1 MVYLSKAVN
10 SGGLEMSEKIELRVL
25 EKADLEFIH
34 RLNNNADIMSYWFDE
49 SYKSMTQLEK
59 AYEKSIDNKDVRQF
73 IIEKDNEQLG
83 YVALFSIDPIHRKAE
98 FGIMIDPK
106 HQGHGYA
113 SIATDLA
120 IDYAFSTLNLN
131 KLYLIVDRINEK
143 AIHVYEKMGFEMEA
157 LLKEEYFVNGS
168 FHDVSIM
175 SIFQRDYLEKRKNN

>member
-1 MVYLSKAVN
+1 
-10 SGGLEMSEKIELRVL
+10 MSENIELRVL
-25 EKADLEFIH
+25 EKNDLEFIH
-34 RLNNNADIMSYWFDE
+34 QLNNNADIMSYWFDE
-49 SYKSMTQLEK
+49 SYKSMSQLEK
-59 AYEKSIDNKDVRQF
+59 TYEKSIDDKDARQF
-73 IIEKDNEQLG
+73 IIEKNNERLG

-113 SIATDLA
+113 SVATHLA

-131 KLYLIVDRINEK
+131 KLYLVVDRINKK

-175 SIFQRDYLEKRKNN
+175 SIFQTDYLEKKKK